1 MTLLLPTS
9 YFPPVSYIK
18 AIIHERNVVLEAHE
32 HYIKQT
38 LRNRCEIYGA
48 NGPLRLSIPVDHNN
62 RWRLPINEIKL
73 RNDEPWKRQHLK
85 SIYSAYRNAP
95 FFEFY
100 EDDLNKHFAEEHEL
114 LFDWNL
120 SLMKAVLKWLK
131 IKKEISV
138 STEFLPYCNEEWD
151 RRKYFEDNLPT
162 TDEKNRVRYHQVFEE
177 RHGFKAELSC
187 IDLIF
192 NTGPDA
198 INYLQ

>member
-18 AIIHERNVVLEAHE
+18 AIIRAEEVVLEAHE

-62 RWRLPINEIKL
+62 RWRLPIKEIRL

-85 SIYSAYRNAP
+85 SIYSAYGNAP

-100 EDDLNKHFAEEHEL
+100 EDDLNKYFGQEHEF

-120 SLMKAVLKWLK
+120 SLLKCVFHWLKVEKAVSASK
-131 IKKEISV
+131 
-138 STEFLPYCNEEWD
+138 EFLPYCNELWD
-151 RRKYFEDNLPT
+151 RRKSFDEGQLISLETKNL
-162 TDEKNRVRYHQVFEE
+162 NYHQVFAE
-177 RHGFKAELSC
+177 RHGFKSDLSC
-187 IDLIF
+187 MDLIF
-192 NTGPDA
+192 NTGPEA
-198 INYLQ
+198 ISYLQ